1 MSGHGHSLARD
12 ICADLDRRTV
22 ASQVDREH
30 GGDVHA
36 WAKQARIHPAE
47 IIDFSASIN
56 PLGPPASA
64 RKAFQKS
71 YEEIPR
77 YPDPYGEELKEALA
91 NRHGMRP
98 EELLLGNGST
108 QLIYLLCFAL
118 RPRKALVVGPAFSEH
133 ANALKLAGAKV
144 RFLSLAADDSFRF
157 STEKFTAVWAKD
169 DDMAFLTTPNSV
181 TGQLIP
187 RAEIEK
193 IARLALIKRKFLV
206 VDETFIDFIEG
217 ESVKQLIRENPYLI
231 VLRSLTKF
239 YALPG
244 LRLGYLLAHA
254 QRVAQLAAYLEPWS
268 VNGPAQKVALAC
280 LADPNFGL
288 KTERWLHRER
298 NFLAQALIALKDFQP
313 YPSSANFLLIRIAKD
328 NPDALELRSFLLR
341 KKILIRACNSFAGLG
356 SDHFRAAVL
365 QRRDN
370 LRLLEAL
377 REWTARL
384 LS

>member
-64 RKAFQKS
+64 RTAFQKS

-133 ANALKLAGAKV
+133 ANALKLADAKV

-187 RAEIEK
+187 RKEIEK
-193 IARLALIKRKFLV
+193 IARIALLKRRFLV
-206 VDETFIDFIEG
+206 IDETFIDFVEG

-231 VLRSLTKF
+231 ILRSLTKY

-254 QRVAQLAAYLEPWS
+254 QRVAQLSAYLEPWS

-280 LADPNFGL
+280 LADRSFGL

-298 NFLAQALIALKDFQP
+298 NFLAQALIALKGFEP
-313 YPSSANFLLIRIAKD
+313 YPSSTNFLLVRIAND
-328 NPDALELRSFLLR
+328 TGALELRSFLLR

-356 SDHFRAAVL
+356 SDHFRVAVL
-365 QRRDN
+365 QRKDN

-377 REWTARL
+377 REWTPRL